1 MRRLLWIIDDGLWM
15 ILDDSWMIFDD
26 YCAFSEFYLTRSL
39 CGFNH
44 ENHWR
49 IFVTFFVWI
58 LGLSPIVG
66 HKKNLWQLWLRKWF
80 QFNARVEHLGY
91 PLVNVYVTMEN
102 HHFQLENPL

>member
-1 MRRLLWIIDDGLWM
+1 MRRLLWIIDDGLSWM

-66 HKKNLWQLWLRKWF
+66 HKKGYGSYGSGNGSSSMPESNTLDTLW
-80 QFNARVEHLGY
+80 
-91 PLVNVYVTMEN
+91 
-102 HHFQLENPL
+102 